1 MPVMERDEDECEG
14 IHAVIER
21 GDSLTAVARRQGR
34 SASTVCPEV
43 ARKGGVGATR
53 RPSRSLGRIARV
65 DGRSRYGSRLT
76 RRLRETRRKCA
87 GFAGSSFLAR
97 PKYSRYR

>member
-1 MPVMERDEDECEG
+1 MPVMELDEDECEG

-34 SASTVCPEV
+34 SVSTVCREV

-53 RPSRSLGRIARV
+53 GPVAQPRGIARV
-65 DGRSRYGSRLT
+65 DGRSRYGPRLT
-76 RRLRETRRKCA
+76 RSSRET
-87 GFAGSSFLAR
+87 
-97 PKYSRYR
+97 